1 MQEYIRKDRNGN
13 ELKVGDKVNL
23 IEGNEISG
31 SGEVSLPQYYTEW
44 ANEEDVIWIEWETAP
59 RDFEDNIGQILWTYT
74 EHVEKIDTKQ
84 EFNKPTPHPHA
95 ELIKLWADDFTIKF
109 QYKFKDSVVWND
121 LNADPVWNKT
131 LEYRVKPKEKK
142 VVTKYKYSL
151 SLTGNGI
158 LHTGN
163 HYSDEEWIAR
173 LEKHPVKHFTKL
185 EWTKKEFEVED

>member
-13 ELKVGDKVNL
+13 ELKVGDKVNR
-23 IEGNEISG
+23 IEGNEIIC

-44 ANEEDVIWIEWETAP
+44 ANKEDTIWIKLETAP

-95 ELIKLWADDFTIKF
+95 ELIKLWADDLSIKF

-142 VVTKYKYSL
+142 FVDKYYYTYKNARGQFVTTTRL
-151 SLTGNGI
+151 F
-158 LHTGN
+158 
-163 HYSDEEWIAR
+163 SDEEWGNFIND
-173 LEKHPVKHFTKL
+173 LGITQYVKLHFSLTKL
-185 EWTKKEFEVED
+185 EIK